1 MEGIPFLEINTPLG
15 KQSSDP
21 TAKPLWDCSS
31 SLENSLSDT
40 F

>member
-15 KQSSDP
+15 KQSS
-21 TAKPLWDCSS
+21 
-31 SLENSLSDT
+31 LENSLSDT